1 MRKEK
6 IKSIGLVVPVYED
19 YLFFVVYRRLYKMKA
34 DIKLFS
40 SRNIKE
46 QVDLSKPFSECIN
59 EMDKKLA

>member
-1 MRKEK
+1 
-6 IKSIGLVVPVYED
+6 
-19 YLFFVVYRRLYKMKA
+19 MKA